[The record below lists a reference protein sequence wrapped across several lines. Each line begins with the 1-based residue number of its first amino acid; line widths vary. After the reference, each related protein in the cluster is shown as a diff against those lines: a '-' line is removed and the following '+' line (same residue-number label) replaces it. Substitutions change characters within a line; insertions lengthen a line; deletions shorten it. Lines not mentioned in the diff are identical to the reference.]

1 MSPQIIFS
9 DVDGTLLN
17 SDHKVLPGTL
27 YAIRELQDKCV
38 PFVIISGRSPSGI
51 RPILQENGFTCPM
64 ICYSGALILDEDEKI
79 LYSEGFSRDMAQ
91 KMIQF
96 IESNH
101 LDCTWNI
108 YSQDTWIVK
117 DCADQRVKRE
127 ESIVHAR
134 ATEGAASD
142 LPPDAKV
149 GKLLCM
155 CNPDKII
162 EIEHLLKET
171 FPSMSIARSSDMLLE
186 IMKEGVSKRTGVLTM
201 CRLLNISVENAVA
214 FGDHYNDIEMLETVG
229 CPYLMGNA
237 PEELKDRFSNITAG
251 NDDEGIYQAL
261 VRTGIICETGGI
273 PIVLHDGSCR
283 LLPTDKNRQ
292 GGRL

>member
-1 MSPQIIFS
+1 MTPRIIFS

-27 YAIRELQDKCV
+27 YAVRELSDKGI
-38 PFVIISGRSPSGI
+38 PFVIISARSPSGI

-64 ICYSGALILDEDEKI
+64 ICYSGALILDEKEKP
-79 LYSEGFSRDMAQ
+79 LYSEGFNRTTAGEI
-91 KMIQF
+91 IQF
-96 IESNH
+96 IECNH

-108 YSQDTWIVK
+108 YSMDTWIVK
-117 DCADQRVKRE
+117 DCSDERVKRE
-127 ESIVHAR
+127 ESIVHTR
-134 ATEGAASD
+134 ATEGLASF

-162 EIEHLLKET
+162 EIEHLLKAT
-171 FPSMSIARSSDMLLE
+171 FPSMSIARSSDILLE
-186 IMKEGVSKRTGVLTM
+186 IMNEGITKRTGVLAM
-201 CRLLNISVENAVA
+201 CRHLNISVKNAVA

-229 CPYLMGNA
+229 CAYLMGNA
-237 PEELKDRFSNITAG
+237 PAELKSRFSNITAS

-261 VRTGIICETGGI
+261 VSAGLICKANKI
-273 PIVLHDGSCR
+273 PKTIS
-283 LLPTDKNRQ
+283 
-292 GGRL
+292 